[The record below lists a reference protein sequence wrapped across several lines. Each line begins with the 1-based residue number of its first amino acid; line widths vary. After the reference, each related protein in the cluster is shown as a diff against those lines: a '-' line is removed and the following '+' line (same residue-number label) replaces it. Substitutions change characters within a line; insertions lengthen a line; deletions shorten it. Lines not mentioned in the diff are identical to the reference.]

1 MKATG
6 KARIKGDKTGA
17 KKCFLR
23 GIFFNSMIEVVCVFK
38 WLILWLYW
46 GRILKGVLIRGKRK
60 QKKPHLKDGVF

>member
-1 MKATG
+1 MVSPRLPRIYHQNQDFYMKATG

-38 WLILWLYW
+38 
-46 GRILKGVLIRGKRK
+46 
-60 QKKPHLKDGVF
+60 

>member
-1 MKATG
+1 MRRGVPLSMVSPRLPRIYHQNQDFYMKATG

-38 WLILWLYW
+38 
-46 GRILKGVLIRGKRK
+46 
-60 QKKPHLKDGVF
+60 